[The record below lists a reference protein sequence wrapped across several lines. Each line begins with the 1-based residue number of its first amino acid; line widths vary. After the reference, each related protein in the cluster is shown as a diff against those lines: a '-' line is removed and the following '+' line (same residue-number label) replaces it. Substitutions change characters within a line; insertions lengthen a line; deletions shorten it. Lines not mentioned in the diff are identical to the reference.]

1 MTDSA
6 RGMAGRLA
14 LGRYRVVRELAR
26 GGMGMLYLGR
36 VEGAAGFSKPV
47 VIKRVLSQADEG
59 KNARAQFIREAR
71 LLSELHHP
79 NIVGVIDFGEEDD
92 GYLMILEYVH
102 GFHVGLWLRYVLE
115 QGRKFH
121 WEFAALI
128 VIKVLAALHYAH
140 NRIGPDG
147 KKSPIIHRDV
157 SPGNVL
163 IDLQGSVRLLDFGI
177 ARAADDE
184 EGKTQTGVVK
194 GKLPFIAPEIYR
206 SSDASPVSDV
216 YSTGVMLYQ
225 LLSGKNPFSAKDMSA
240 IIGRVLDFTPPPIS
254 TTRNDLPAGVDAVL
268 ARALEKDPKKR
279 YPSAQEF
286 SNALLALLTCSEAE
300 LVDELRAA
308 VAIEFSDEMATA
320 LHVPALSELD
330 SAWRAAAEN
339 PESIE
344 SLQHSSFP
352 PEDGDT
358 HTAMTQPLPLQGSV
372 PKSLH
377 DHETVV
383 APLTARAHAE
393 QMRAPQPGTAKTS
406 MNRDAQKAGAY
417 DQVTVR
423 PAASPATLGDP
434 NTGSV
439 ATTTTGEHP
448 AQSSRSMIAILVGAA
463 LVAAAV
469 LGAAMVLRGGKVE
482 ETPRPP
488 RFLVVERPGDAPSNS
503 ASGVTTPMP
512 APSPAPS
519 ATAAAVPPVRPNAG
533 TNSPNGSG
541 ALGKPSS
548 SPKSDAER
556 VTAAF
561 GARQSAVQRCF
572 SQAAS
577 GISGAP
583 QVTVHFAIGADGA
596 VRSATIAP
604 AAIANTALGSCL
616 LSVAQGTTFPA
627 LGKNL
632 NFSIPITAQVVPRK

>member
-1 MTDSA
+1 MNDPA
-6 RGMAGRLA
+6 RGMSGRLA
-14 LGRYRVVRELAR
+14 LGRYRVVREIAR
-26 GGMGMLYLGR
+26 GGMGMVYLGR

-47 VIKRVLSQADEG
+47 VIKRVLSHVDEN

-115 QGRKFH
+115 QGRSFH
-121 WEFAALI
+121 WEFAVLI
-128 VIKVLAALHYAH
+128 VNKVLAALHYAH

-240 IIGRVLDFTPPPIS
+240 IIGRVLDYVPPAIS
-254 TTRNDLPAGVDAVL
+254 SVRSDLPRGLDAVL

-279 YPSAQEF
+279 YQSAQEF

-308 VAIEFSDEMATA
+308 VAIEFSDDMARA
-320 LHVPALSELD
+320 LNVPALSELD
-330 SAWRAAAEN
+330 SAWRAAADDPDLAN
-339 PESIE
+339 
-344 SLQHSSFP
+344 SLQHSSLP
-352 PEDGDT
+352 PADEM
-358 HTAMTQPLPLQGSV
+358 HTAVTQPLPV
-372 PKSLH
+372 PAGVPRTLH
-377 DHETVV
+377 DVETLV
-383 APLTARAHAE
+383 APITARVHADRMGSGSHTAE
-393 QMRAPQPGTAKTS
+393 TSFDWEARKPGT
-406 MNRDAQKAGAY
+406 Y
-417 DQVTVR
+417 DQTTVR
-423 PAASPATLGDP
+423 PVDAGGSTAEGGTATK
-434 NTGSV
+434 
-439 ATTTTGEHP
+439 TGEHVSP
-448 AQSSRSMIAILVGAA
+448 RGSRPMIAILVGAIV
-463 LVAAAV
+463 VAAAV
-469 LGAAMVLRGGKVE
+469 LGAALVLRGSK
-482 ETPRPP
+482 PDDAQRPP
-488 RFLVVERPGDAPSNS
+488 RFLVVERPTGGLGS
-503 ASGVTTPMP
+503 
-512 APSPAPS
+512 APS
-519 ATAAAVPPVRPNAG
+519 AAVTSAVPTGAPEPTTAAPASPGSTTPVVAEVKSVKTP
-533 TNSPNGSG
+533 
-541 ALGKPSS
+541 KPL
-548 SPKSDAER
+548 SDAER

-561 GARQSAVQRCF
+561 GARQGAVQGCF

-583 QVTVHFAIGADGA
+583 QVTVQFSIGPDGA
-596 VRSATIAP
+596 IKSARIAP
-604 AAIANTALGSCL
+604 VAIANTSLGGCL
-616 LSVAQGTTFPA
+616 VAVARGTKFPA

-632 NFSIPITAQVVPRK
+632 NFSIPITAQVVQRK

>member
-216 YSTGVMLYQ
+216 
-225 LLSGKNPFSAKDMSA
+225 
-240 IIGRVLDFTPPPIS
+240 
-254 TTRNDLPAGVDAVL
+254 
-268 ARALEKDPKKR
+268 
-279 YPSAQEF
+279 
-286 SNALLALLTCSEAE
+286 
-300 LVDELRAA
+300 
-308 VAIEFSDEMATA
+308 
-320 LHVPALSELD
+320 
-330 SAWRAAAEN
+330 
-339 PESIE
+339 
-344 SLQHSSFP
+344 
-352 PEDGDT
+352 
-358 HTAMTQPLPLQGSV
+358 
-372 PKSLH
+372 
-377 DHETVV
+377 
-383 APLTARAHAE
+383 
-393 QMRAPQPGTAKTS
+393 
-406 MNRDAQKAGAY
+406 
-417 DQVTVR
+417 
-423 PAASPATLGDP
+423 
-434 NTGSV
+434 
-439 ATTTTGEHP
+439 
-448 AQSSRSMIAILVGAA
+448 
-463 LVAAAV
+463 
-469 LGAAMVLRGGKVE
+469 
-482 ETPRPP
+482 
-488 RFLVVERPGDAPSNS
+488 
-503 ASGVTTPMP
+503 
-512 APSPAPS
+512 
-519 ATAAAVPPVRPNAG
+519 
-533 TNSPNGSG
+533 
-541 ALGKPSS
+541 
-548 SPKSDAER
+548 
-556 VTAAF
+556 
-561 GARQSAVQRCF
+561 
-572 SQAAS
+572 
-577 GISGAP
+577 
-583 QVTVHFAIGADGA
+583 
-596 VRSATIAP
+596 
-604 AAIANTALGSCL
+604 
-616 LSVAQGTTFPA
+616 
-627 LGKNL
+627 
-632 NFSIPITAQVVPRK
+632 